1 MLKYAV
7 SAAVAI
13 MLAAAPLSFDAH
25 PAFAAAAAAK
35 KPPTEAQK
43 AAQERQRKCAQE
55 WKQAKAAKK
64 VEKGMTWPKFNA
76 ACQKRLKSASSA

>member
-1 MLKYAV
+1 MLKYV
-7 SAAVAI
+7 VPVAVAI
-13 MLAAAPLSFDAH
+13 TLAAAPLSFDAH
-25 PAFAAAAAAK
+25 TAYAAAAK

-55 WKQAKAAKK
+55 WKEAKAAKK

-76 ACQKRLKSASSA
+76 ACQKRLKGSA

>member
-13 MLAAAPLSFDAH
+13 MLAAAPLSFDVN
-25 PAFAAAAAAK
+25 PAYAAAA

-43 AAQERQRKCAQE
+43 AAQERQRKCAAE
-55 WKQAKAAKK
+55 WRAAKAAKK

-76 ACQKRLKSASSA
+76 ACQKRLKGAA